1 MEVFWYNS
9 DMTNIENLLPFS
21 VVLVVILTVMLV
33 GLVIARFLV

>member
-9 DMTNIENLLPFS
+9 DMKNIENLLPFS